1 MKRQN
6 VKLVAFDLDGTLIR
20 GDTVL
25 EVLAANL
32 GKLDR
37 MRELERT
44 TSWADLDAIARARQE
59 VSGWFQGV
67 PTETLLSYLPAAKE
81 APRAAE
87 GIAMLREAGIK
98 TAIVSITWEFAVKWF
113 CTRLGIDYG
122 VGAKLTDKG
131 EIIHLWPDDKPIW
144 LANLSRSL
152 GFTLE
157 QVAAVGDSG
166 GDLAMLKAVG
176 FPYFVGAEL
185 PSEISHAVHMPDA
198 DILLLAEHILSRGQ
212 SN

>member
-1 MKRQN
+1 MNRQN

-32 GKLDR
+32 DKLDR

-44 TSWADLDAIARARQE
+44 TPWFDLEAIERARKE
-59 VSGWFQGV
+59 VSGWLQSV
-67 PTETLLSYLPAAKE
+67 PMETLLSYLVATKE
-81 APRAAE
+81 APRVAE
-87 GIAMLREAGIK
+87 GISMLREAGIK
-98 TAIVSITWEFAVKWF
+98 TAIVSLTREFAVKWF
-113 CTRLGIDYG
+113 CTRFGIDYG
-122 VGAKLTDKG
+122 VGTKHTEKG
-131 EIIHLWPDDKPIW
+131 ESLHFWPDDKPIW

-152 GFTLE
+152 GFTLK

-176 FPYFVGAEL
+176 FPYFVGAQL
-185 PSEISHAVHMPDA
+185 PTEISHAVHMPDA
-198 DILLLAEHILSRGQ
+198 DIALLAEHVISSSQ
-212 SN
+212 SK

>member
-1 MKRQN
+1 MNRQN

-44 TSWADLDAIARARQE
+44 TSWADLEAIERARKE
-59 VSGWFQGV
+59 VFGWYQNV
-67 PTETLLSYLPAAKE
+67 PMETLLSYLPAVKE

-98 TAIVSITWEFAVKWF
+98 TAIVSLTREFAVKWF

-122 VGAKLTDKG
+122 VGTKLTEER
-131 EIIHLWPDDKPIW
+131 EIVHFWPDDKPIW
-144 LANLSRSL
+144 LADLSRSL
-152 GFTLE
+152 GFTLK

-176 FPYFVGAEL
+176 FPYFVGEQLPAEI
-185 PSEISHAVHMPDA
+185 PHAVHMPDA
-198 DILLLAEHILSRGQ
+198 DIVLLAEHIISQTGHP
-212 SN
+212 

>member
-44 TSWADLDAIARARQE
+44 TSWADLEAIERARQE

-67 PTETLLSYLPAAKE
+67 PMETLLSYLPAARE

-98 TAIVSITWEFAVKWF
+98 TAIVSLTREFAVKWF
-113 CTRLGIDYG
+113 CTRFGIDYG
-122 VGAKLTDKG
+122 VGTKLTEKG
-131 EIIHLWPDDKPIW
+131 ETLHFWPDDKPVW
-144 LANLSRSL
+144 LAKLSRSL
-152 GFTLE
+152 GFTLN

-176 FPYFVGAEL
+176 FPYFVGAQL
-185 PSEISHAVHMPDA
+185 PSEISHAVHMPGA
-198 DILLLAEHILSRGQ
+198 DIVLLAEHILSNSV

>member
-1 MKRQN
+1 MNRRN

-25 EVLAANL
+25 EVLTANF

-44 TSWADLDAIARARQE
+44 TSWADLEAIERARKE

-67 PTETLLSYLPAAKE
+67 PMETLRSYLRAATE

-98 TAIVSITWEFAVKWF
+98 TAIVSITREFAVKWF
-113 CTRLGIDYG
+113 CARFGMDYG
-122 VGAKLTDKG
+122 VGTKLTGKG
-131 EIIHLWPDDKPIW
+131 EIIHFWPNDKPIW

-152 GFTLE
+152 GFSLK

-176 FPYFVGAEL
+176 FPYFVGAQL
-185 PSEISHAVHMPDA
+185 PAEISHAVHMPDA
-198 DILLLAEHILSRGQ
+198 DIVLLAEHIISQ
-212 SN
+212 IEHP

>member
-1 MKRQN
+1 MNRQN

-32 GKLDR
+32 DKLDR

-44 TSWADLDAIARARQE
+44 TSWFDLEAIERARKE
-59 VSGWFQGV
+59 VSGWLQSV
-67 PTETLLSYLPAAKE
+67 PTETLLSYLRASKE

-87 GIAMLREAGIK
+87 GISMLREAGIK
-98 TAIVSITWEFAVKWF
+98 TAIVSLTREFAVKWF
-113 CTRLGIDYG
+113 CTRFGIDYG
-122 VGAKLTDKG
+122 VGTKLTEKG
-131 EIIHLWPDDKPIW
+131 EILHFWPDDKPIW
-144 LANLSRSL
+144 LADLSRSL
-152 GFTLE
+152 GFTLD

-176 FPYFVGAEL
+176 FPYFVGAQL
-185 PSEISHAVHMPDA
+185 PTEISHAVHMPDA
-198 DILLLAEHILSRGQ
+198 DIALLAEHVIASSQ
-212 SN
+212 SK